1 MRRVALVMAGA
12 VSRSDASG
20 RPMATV
26 WSARRT
32 LVRLAIAAVLGA
44 LTAGCNPAPV
54 NVAVQRLAP
63 LSPGEIR
70 RIAVLPF
77 TAGELAGRQPPQP
90 SQEPFAEPP
99 AETVTRA
106 MDDALRRLPGWAL
119 VDPLVVSE
127 ALRRLYG
134 EVRPPTPAEAQAIG
148 KLLGVDAVLSGQV
161 TAFEERVG
169 VDLAVQTPA
178 RVVFAVE
185 LLRIPSGKAVW
196 RAEYAEKQQAL
207 SENLWNLAG
216 FLHAGG
222 RWVRARELAALG
234 AEQVADQLHAALY
247 GRASSG
253 AAAPA
258 H

>member
-1 MRRVALVMAGA
+1 MRRVALVVAGT
-12 VSRSDASG
+12 VLRSDASTRAMVTMRSG
-20 RPMATV
+20 
-26 WSARRT
+26 RRT
-32 LVRLAIAAVLGA
+32 LATLAIVTVLGVLA
-44 LTAGCNPAPV
+44 SGCNPAPV
-54 NVAVQRLAP
+54 NVVVRRLVS

-77 TAGELAGRQPPQP
+77 TAGELVGRRPPEP
-90 SQEPFAEPP
+90 GQEPFAEPP

-106 MDDALRRLPGWAL
+106 MDDTMRRLPGWDL
-119 VDPLVVSE
+119 VDPLVVGE
-127 ALRRLYG
+127 AERRLYG

-148 KLLGVDAVLSGQV
+148 KLLGVDAVVRGQV
-161 TAFEERVG
+161 TVFEERVG
-169 VDLAVQTPA
+169 MDLAAQTPA
-178 RVVFAVE
+178 HVVFAVE
-185 LLRIPSGKAVW
+185 LLRIPSGEAVW
-196 RAEYAEKQQAL
+196 QAEYAETQRAL

-234 AEQVADQLHAALY
+234 AEQVADRLHAALY

-253 AAAPA
+253 GAAPA